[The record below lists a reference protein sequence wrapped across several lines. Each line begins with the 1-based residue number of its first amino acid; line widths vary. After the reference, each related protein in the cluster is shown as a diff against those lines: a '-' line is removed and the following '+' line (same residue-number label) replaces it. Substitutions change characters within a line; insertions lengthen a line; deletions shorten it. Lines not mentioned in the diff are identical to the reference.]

1 MNYREKLSNVNALRV
16 YAMVFLILYDR
27 HYFFSLCYRKGA
39 GLSTTFVPFY
49 FNAGCLYLALS
60 TILLTGMLLLL
71 LTALLFGIYRFFSK
85 KNTPP
90 LLVSLLIIVLVT
102 WLLHLLSPFS
112 LVT

>member
-1 MNYREKLSNVNALRV
+1 MNYRKKLSHVNAFRV

-49 FNAGCLYLALS
+49 FNASCLYLAVFTIFLS
-60 TILLTGMLLLL
+60 GLLLLL

-90 LLVSLLIIVLVT
+90 LLVNLLIIVLIT